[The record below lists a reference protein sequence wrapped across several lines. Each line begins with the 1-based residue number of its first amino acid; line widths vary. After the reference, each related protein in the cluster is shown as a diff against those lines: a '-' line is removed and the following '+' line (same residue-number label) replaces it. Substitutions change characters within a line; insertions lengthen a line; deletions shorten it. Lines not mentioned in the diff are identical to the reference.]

1 MARLVEVK
9 EQAAEI
15 CERFELGTEAR
26 KLLRPGLSAK
36 EFLNLLDAH
45 QLFADGIRFVAY
57 AFPSREAIW
66 WGSLCTWSI
75 YRPKPPDKIAS
86 ALNAVV
92 AWVQEPSE
100 DTRRAAEA
108 AMEPAGMDTPA
119 GGLAAAVFFAGD
131 NIAPA
136 KPKQPEVKPKPFLW
150 SKILAGAV
158 GSAAKQA
165 PPDKKKQWERQFL
178 SLAADVAEGR
188 THWEPR
194 TSQGER
200 IVRPRRR

>member
-1 MARLVEVK
+1 MAKPVEVK
-9 EQAAEI
+9 EKAAEI
-15 CERFELGTEAR
+15 CERFELGAEAR

-36 EFLNLLDAH
+36 EFLKLLDAH
-45 QLFADGIRFVAY
+45 QLFGDAIRFVAY
-57 AFPSREAIW
+57 ALPSREAIW
-66 WGSLCTWSI
+66 WGSLCAWSM
-75 YRPKPPDKIAS
+75 YRPKPPDKIAP

-100 DTRRAAEA
+100 ETRRAAEA
-108 AMEPAGMDTPA
+108 VMEEAGMDTPA
-119 GGLAAAVFFAGD
+119 GGLAAAVFFTGD

-158 GSAAKQA
+158 GSAAKLA
-165 PPDKKKQWERQFL
+165 PADKKKQRERQFL
-178 SLAADVAEGR
+178 ILATDVADGR

-194 TSQGER
+194 TAQGER
-200 IVRPRRR
+200 IVRPRRH